1 MAKTKEGFDWIMPL
15 VLILFIV
22 VSWLFGL
29 VSSKLKK
36 RTQGVAQSP
45 DKSKEDNLMDMI
57 LGKGQETPP
66 EQPPTEQG
74 PYGPASGMPRPA
86 RMRQPPPGGPVV
98 TPKPIEP
105 KWWGA

>member
-1 MAKTKEGFDWIMPL
+1 MAKTKETFDWIMPL

-36 RTQGVAQSP
+36 RAQGVAQSP
-45 DKSKEDNLMDMI
+45 DKSKEDNLMDMV
-57 LGKGQETPP
+57 LGNSQEKPP
-66 EQPPTEQG
+66 EQLPTEQG
-74 PYGPASGMPRPA
+74 PYGPARGMPGPVGMRKPPA
-86 RMRQPPPGGPVV
+86 GGPVV